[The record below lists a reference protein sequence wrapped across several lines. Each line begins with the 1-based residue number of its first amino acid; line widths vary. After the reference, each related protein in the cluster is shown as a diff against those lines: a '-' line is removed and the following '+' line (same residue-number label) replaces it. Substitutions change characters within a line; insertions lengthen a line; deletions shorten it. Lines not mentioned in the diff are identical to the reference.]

1 MIIPSSQ
8 RDRNKDE
15 TFPDE
20 GREKQT
26 ERKKRKD
33 RERERKKRKEGRKKE
48 GKVERERDCTHV
60 SVHKVRGLDSVI
72 GLNRHDITIY

>member
-26 ERKKRKD
+26 ERKKEKKGQ
-33 RERERKKRKEGRKKE
+33 RERKKRKEGRKKE
-48 GKVERERDCTHV
+48 GKVET
-60 SVHKVRGLDSVI
+60 
-72 GLNRHDITIY
+72 DIVQRQRWWLLEQ